1 MMNPII
7 ALKMA
12 ELEAAVA
19 AQVFLSAEAVNPVLH
34 SVQSVAPWVLQ
45 LAMVVTQLVEVA
57 LAMCREKPVLQVP
70 QTSAEVWVSQL
81 ARGVKQSPITVFP
94 VPAVAVFG
102 AVQAVQ
108 AVACPAAAQVFTG
121 QVVQV
126 AAPAAEKEPAAQSVQ
141 VGETPPAPY
150 LPAVQAVHPASIR
163 VMYPALHLA
172 HLASSPETPPSLH
185 LSHPF
190 GAVARAPVQVVDWVL
205 MN

>member
-34 SVQSVAPWVLQ
+34 SVQSMAPWVLQ
-45 LAMVVTQLVEVA
+45 LAMVVTQVVEVA

-81 ARGVKQSPITVFP
+81 ARGVKQSEAAVFP

-108 AVACPAAAQVFTG
+108 VP
-121 QVVQV
+121 
-126 AAPAAEKEPAAQSVQ
+126 APAADQEPAAHTAQT
-141 VGETPPAPY
+141 GATPPAPD
-150 LPAVQAVHPASIR
+150 LPATQAVHPVVVR
-163 VMYPALHLA
+163 VSCPAKHFA
-172 HLASSPETPPSLH
+172 HSPAAVSLH

-190 GAVARAPVQVVDWVL
+190 GAVARPPVQAAVWVL